1 MALSQ
6 ETQQICRE
14 LLKYFLVPLEIKKAT
29 KEITELIPKLPA
41 GFSTIAETF
50 IDRIDATLQTT
61 ATPYLLA
68 NQAAH
73 DKHFQRISIAARI
86 RSLKINAI
94 GGETNG
100 ELETRRTED
109 ARRNASEN
117 MAEFC
122 SSEEGVDA
130 ICLESA
136 QFLLHLH
143 EKKEVA
149 SVAREL
155 LLQGTLSTWS
165 ALEMLI
171 GDGLVFLLNA
181 DPRLVTKLLSDPNA
195 KKKFELPKLNADYLA
210 EKGFDLS
217 NQMGSLLFEER
228 DLSNLTAIRTACE
241 AIFEDID
248 LRAMLNAE
256 SLWLLNQK
264 RHVIAHRRGVVDDE
278 YIRNTG
284 SKLSIGNH
292 LYVSPDEFEE
302 NLIEILSIGKGFL
315 NCVLSTAVHS

>member
-1 MALSQ
+1 MALSLK
-6 ETQQICRE
+6 TQQLCRE
-14 LLKYFLVPLEIKKAT
+14 LLKYFLVPFEIKEAT
-29 KEITELIPKLPA
+29 KGITELIPRLPI
-41 GFSTIAETF
+41 GFSTVAETF
-50 IDRIDATLQTT
+50 VDRIDATLQTT

-68 NQAAH
+68 DQSAH
-73 DKHFQRISIAARI
+73 DKHFQRISMAARI

-94 GGETNG
+94 EGESDG
-100 ELETRRTED
+100 ELETRRTKE

-122 SSEEGVDA
+122 GSEEGIDA
-130 ICLESA
+130 ICLETA

-143 EKKEVA
+143 EKKKVA

-155 LLQGTLSTWS
+155 LLQGTFSTWS

-171 GDGLVFLLNA
+171 GDGLIYLLNA
-181 DPRLVTKLLSDPNA
+181 DPRLVTKLLSDSNA
-195 KKKFELPKLNADYLA
+195 KKKFELPKLSADYLA

-228 DLSNLTAIRTACE
+228 DLSNLAVIRTACE

-248 LRAMLNAE
+248 LRTMLNAE

-264 RHVIAHRRGVVDDE
+264 RHLIAHRRGIVDDE

-284 SKLSIGNH
+284 STLSIGDH
-292 LYVSPDEFEE
+292 LYVSPDEFEA
-302 NLIEILSIGKGFL
+302 NLAEILSIGKGFL
-315 NCVLSTAVHS
+315 NCILSTATHA